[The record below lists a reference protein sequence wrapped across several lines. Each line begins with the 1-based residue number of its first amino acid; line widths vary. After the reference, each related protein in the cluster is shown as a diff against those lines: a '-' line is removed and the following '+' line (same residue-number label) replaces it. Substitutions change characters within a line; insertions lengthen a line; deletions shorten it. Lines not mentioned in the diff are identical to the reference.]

1 MINIAGLRIGGQP
14 GELPTALAGT
24 IFYHGHNIVSDEE
37 TGVFDGKR
45 AEELINRQA
54 EISEETGNPGMLHIF
69 ASTRRAFERYLDFI
83 DPIWN
88 GPVIIDSFDPETRGE
103 MAIHVTEI
111 GYADRAVYNSIGPA
125 STERELSLLRAS
137 DLDSAILLAFSP
149 TASSVE
155 SRMELLCTPPPVEQ
169 RPGSSRSVRGGL
181 LSVAR
186 EVGIN
191 NMLLD
196 PGVAPLG
203 SGAGAALRFTITAR
217 AKLGLPVCTGMHN
230 AASSWEWLRSRDRA
244 VRQACDASTA
254 ALAASFC
261 SSLVL
266 YGPIENAGIVFP
278 AVAMTDI
285 MISEALEEM
294 EVWPVWSH
302 PRNRIV

>member
-1 MINIAGLRIGGQP
+1 MFRFARDQSVINIAGLRIGGQP
-14 GELPTALAGT
+14 GELPTVLAGT
-24 IFYHGHNIVSDEE
+24 VFYHGHNIVYDEE
-37 TGVFDGKR
+37 MGIFDAR
-45 AEELINRQA
+45 IAEDLISRQS

-88 GPVIIDSFDPETRGE
+88 GPLIIDSFDPETRAE
-103 MAIHVTEI
+103 MAMHVTEV
-111 GYADRAVYNSIGPA
+111 GYADRTVYNSIGLA
-125 STERELSLLRAS
+125 STEREMRLLRES

-149 TASSVE
+149 NASSVE
-155 SRMELLCTPPPVEQ
+155 SRMDLL
-169 RPGSSRSVRGGL
+169 SREGGL
-181 LSVAR
+181 LAIAKDA
-186 EVGIN
+186 GIN

-203 SGAGAALRFTITAR
+203 SGAGAALRFAIVAK
-217 AKLGLPVCTGMHN
+217 AKLGLPICSGMHN
-230 AASSWEWLRSRDRA
+230 AASSWGWLRSRDKD
-244 VRQACDASTA
+244 VRRSCDASTA

-285 MISEALEEM
+285 MISEALEEV
-294 EVWPVWSH
+294 EVWPVWTH

>member
-1 MINIAGLRIGGQP
+1 MFRFSRDQSVINIAGLRIGGQP

-24 IFYHGHNIVSDEE
+24 VFYHGHNIVYDEE
-37 TGVFDGKR
+37 MGVFDAR
-45 AEELINRQA
+45 IAEDLINRQS

-88 GPVIIDSFDPETRGE
+88 GPLIIDSFDPETRAE
-103 MAIHVTEI
+103 MAMHVTEV
-111 GYADRAVYNSIGPA
+111 GYADRTVYNSIGLA
-125 STERELSLLRAS
+125 STEREMRLLRES
-137 DLDSAILLAFSP
+137 DLDSAILLAFTP
-149 TASSVE
+149 NASSVE
-155 SRMELLCTPPPVEQ
+155 SRMD
-169 RPGSSRSVRGGL
+169 L
-181 LSVAR
+181 LSR
-186 EVGIN
+186 EGGILAIAKDAGIN

-203 SGAGAALRFTITAR
+203 SGAGAALRFAIVAK
-217 AKLGLPVCTGMHN
+217 AKLGLPICSGMHN
-230 AASSWEWLRSRDRA
+230 AASSWGWLRARDKD
-244 VRQACDASTA
+244 VRRSCDASTA

-261 SSLVL
+261 TNLVL

-285 MISEALEEM
+285 MISEALEEV

-302 PRNRIV
+302 PRNRMV

>member
-1 MINIAGLRIGGQP
+1 MFRFARDQSVINIAGLRIGGQP

-24 IFYHGHNIVSDEE
+24 VFYHGHSIVSDEE
-37 TGVFDGKR
+37 KGIFDVKM
-45 AEELINRQA
+45 AEELINKQS
-54 EISEETGNPGMLHIF
+54 EISEETGNPGVLHIF

-88 GPVIIDSFDPETRGE
+88 GPVILDSFDPETRGE
-103 MAIHVTEI
+103 MAIYVTEI
-111 GYADRAVYNSIGPA
+111 GYADRTVYNSIGLA
-125 STERELSLLRAS
+125 STERELCLLRES

-155 SRMELLCTPPPVEQ
+155 SRMELL
-169 RPGSSRSVRGGL
+169 SREGGL
-181 LSVAR
+181 LSIAR
-186 EVGIN
+186 DVGIN

-203 SGAGAALRFTITAR
+203 SGAGAALRFAITAR
-217 AKLGLPVCTGMHN
+217 AKLGLPICAGMHN
-230 AASSWEWLRSRDRA
+230 AASSWEWLRSREKIIRH
-244 VRQACDASTA
+244 ACDASTA

-261 SSLVL
+261 ASLVL
-266 YGPIENAGIVFP
+266 YGPIENASIVFP
-278 AVAMTDI
+278 VVAMTDI

-302 PRNRIV
+302 PRNRMV